1 MRSQSFISEVP
12 GGGWDLRLPPS
23 SVVSFLGGQFC
34 AFLVLFLLLRLCFC
48 WLVLVVV
55 VVGSLE
61 MFACL
66 SFFRGLRHGVL
77 SAPEVL

>member
-1 MRSQSFISEVP
+1 MRSQPCISEVP
-12 GGGWDLRLPPS
+12 GGAWDLRLPPS
-23 SVVSFLGGQFC
+23 SVVSFLGGQYC

-55 VVGSLE
+55 GSLE
-61 MFACL
+61 MFAWL
-66 SFFRGLRHGVL
+66 SFFRGLRCGVL